1 MKKTF
6 GIRVGRLLLT
16 ILRPFVFLLYPYKII
31 GRDKLPRE
39 ERPMVVCCNHI
50 SMFDPIL
57 LLLAFRQPVYF
68 MAKESLFKNKLLGAI
83 LRSWFGVFPVNRGKG
98 DTTAINTAFGIVENG
113 SALGIFPEGT
123 RSKDG
128 KLGPAKSG
136 TALIIA
142 KMQADMLPCAIFTKS
157 GKVKPFRRTTLVVGD
172 TVSPEALHLTGEKPD
187 IRHAS
192 RTIMDII
199 GTMIEENCV

>member
-6 GIRVGRLLLT
+6 GIRFGRIVLNV
-16 ILRPFVFLLYPYKII
+16 LRPFVFLLYPYKII
-31 GRDKLPRE
+31 GREKLPKD
-39 ERPMVVCCNHI
+39 ERPLVVCCNHI

-57 LLLAFRQPVYF
+57 LMLAFRQPIYF

-83 LRSWFGVFPVNRGKG
+83 LKSWFGVFPVNRGKG
-98 DTTAINTAFGIVENG
+98 DTSAINKAFSIIESG

-128 KLGPAKSG
+128 NLGPAKSG

-142 KMQADMLPCAIFTKS
+142 KMQADMRPCAVIAKN
-157 GKVKPFRRTTLVVGD
+157 GKVKMFRRTTLVIGD
-172 TVSPEALHLTGEKPD
+172 TVTPEELHLTGEKPD

-192 RTIMDII
+192 RSIMSII
-199 GTMIEENCV
+199 GSMIEEHRV